1 MRQAD
6 VQAVL
11 ATVSPRVAA
20 KALALLADGGLVPLN
35 HAGAY
40 RAVSSDGKIT
50 YITHTAGCT
59 CQAGLHSL
67 RCGHSVAAQILE
79 LRRAA

>member
-11 ATVSPRVAA
+11 ASVSPRVAA
-20 KALALLADGGLVPLN
+20 KAMALIEDNALVPLN
-35 HAGAY
+35 HRGAY
-40 RAVSSDGKIT
+40 RAVADDGHTT
-50 YITHTAGCT
+50 YITHPAGCT
-59 CQAGLHSL
+59 CQAGLHSM
-67 RCGHSVAAQILE
+67 RCSHSVAAQILE